1 MLSGEHSIQP
11 HNEPLLLP
19 GSAEPLAVVDSKS
32 DPVPEAVPDQVPEA
46 MPDQAPEAVPD
57 QVPEAVPDAVP
68 VTVVGVGVD
77 AGVGTGATQTA
88 MSSQAGHGPIP
99 LTSMT
104 LSM

>member
-46 MPDQAPEAVPD
+46 
-57 QVPEAVPDAVP
+57 VPDAVP
-68 VTVVGVGVD
+68 VTVVGVGVV

-99 LTSMT
+99 LTSKT